1 MRKTKQKQ
9 EWPSIVAD
17 VFQKLNRYENGST
30 RFFEGFH
37 RSQQVVS
44 TWRTGK
50 AKRPSETD
58 RIKFLERAR
67 VVLKELADEKEKTI
81 QVEAELLSEV
91 LSL

>member
-1 MRKTKQKQ
+1 MSKTKQNQ
-9 EWPSIVAD
+9 DWPGTVAD
-17 VFQKLNRYENGST
+17 VFQKLNRYENGSA

-37 RSQQVVS
+37 RSPQVVS

-50 AKRPSETD
+50 AKRVSETD

-67 VVLKELADEKEKTI
+67 IVLKELADEKENTL